1 MKIPVII
8 LNYNSSDDCRKCI
21 GYLKRQKGVET
32 EIVVV
37 DNCSPRD
44 GEQEAVGR
52 LCAEQGCTFI
62 QAKENRGY
70 NAGNNIGL
78 RYAASRG
85 YRYALIANPDMEFPQ
100 QDYLERL
107 VAAMDADDGIA
118 VCGSDIVT
126 PEGVHQNPMMRDG
139 DWRSSFGWI
148 AGLLH
153 RNRNADTYDF
163 IDNYSVTHRCA
174 KVSGCCLM
182 VRMSL
187 MERTGFFDEQVFLYC
202 EEAILSRQVE
212 REGLTML
219 YIADAQ
225 AVHRH
230 VRSEKG
236 DPARRFRIWKS
247 SRYHFIDQYSG
258 DGIFGRMM
266 AKLSMCCYVSLMTTM
281 FGVRKRLWKR
291 KG

>member
-1 MKIPVII
+1 M
-8 LNYNSSDDCRKCI
+8 
-21 GYLKRQKGVET
+21 
-32 EIVVV
+32 VV

-52 LCAEQGCTFI
+52 LCAEQGCTLI

-100 QDYLERL
+100 RNYIETL

-118 VCGSDIVT
+118 VCGSDIIT
-126 PEGVHQNPMMRDG
+126 PEGVHQNPMKRDG

-163 IDNYSVTHRCA
+163 IDNYTETHRCA
-174 KVSGCCLM
+174 KVSGCCLL
-182 VRMSL
+182 VRMSFV
-187 MERTGFFDEQVFLYC
+187 ERTGFFDEQVFLYC

-212 REGLTML
+212 REGLEML

-230 VRSEKG
+230 VKSEKG
-236 DPARRFRIWKS
+236 DPARRFRTWKD
-247 SRYHFIDQYSG
+247 SRYHFIDRYSG
-258 DGIFGRMM
+258 DGAFGRMM
-266 AKLSMCCYVSLMTTM
+266 AKLSMACYVSLMTTM
-281 FGVRKRLWKR
+281 FSVRRRLWRR